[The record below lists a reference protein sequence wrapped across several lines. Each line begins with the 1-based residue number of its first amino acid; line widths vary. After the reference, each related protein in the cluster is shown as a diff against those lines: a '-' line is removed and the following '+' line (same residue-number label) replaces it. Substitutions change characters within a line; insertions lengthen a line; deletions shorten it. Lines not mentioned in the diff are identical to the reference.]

1 MEWQE
6 RFTNGQKSKLLS
18 LLRNLLA
25 LTIFMVAPTMA
36 ATIEYD
42 SQLCSAELIII
53 QADIKKLDSASTPQ
67 IQQIGLQKRI
77 KGAFSTLNWL
87 CRRNAAFNNTKA
99 QAIKLL
105 EIFNSGKRIDL
116 NQQLK
121 TLIQKMPLSL
131 TGLQAKDATAQDIKI
146 GKQLYQQYCRACHIS
161 QNHAVELPAFSL
173 ITMAKKLAPAEFI
186 ARMLAGVKGTPA
198 IALHNPLSKADIAG
212 IYAYLLKAKN

>member
-1 MEWQE
+1 MEQQQK
-6 RFTNGQKSKLLS
+6 FTNGQKGKILS

-25 LTIFMVAPTMA
+25 ITIFMVAPTMA

-53 QADIKKLDSASTPQ
+53 QADIKKLDTATIPQ

-77 KGAFSTLNWL
+77 KGALSTINWL

-99 QAIKLL
+99 LTIKLL
-105 EIFNSGKRIDL
+105 DIFNSGKMIEF
-116 NQQLK
+116 NQELT

-131 TGLQAKDATAQDIKI
+131 TGFQAKDATARDITI
-146 GKQLYQQYCRACHIS
+146 GKKLYQRYCQACHIS
-161 QNHAVELPAFSL
+161 QNHAVELPAFPL

-198 IALHNPLSKADIAG
+198 IALQNPLSKTDIAG